1 VYGGEYEMAETMAIA
16 GYGGKVYVGAASSP
30 VAEVAEIGH
39 WAATIALDAIETP
52 KFQAD
57 RTRIAGK
64 RDFTGSFDGSWYLQ
78 DANGQKVLQDAVT
91 GGTTVYLQ
99 LLTKAGNTYSCW
111 ALITGEAIDAAHD
124 GAVGVSF
131 DFVSTGKVALTIAST
146 SA

>member
-1 VYGGEYEMAETMAIA
+1 MASETKAIA
-16 GYGGKVYVGAASSP
+16 GYSGKVYVGEASSP
-30 VAEVAEIGH
+30 VNEVAEIGH
-39 WAATIALDAIETP
+39 WTGTIALNAIETP

-78 DANGQKVLQDAVT
+78 DADGQKVLQDAVT
-91 GGTTVYLQ
+91 GGTTVYLK
-99 LLTKAGNTYSCW
+99 LETKTDNSYSCW
-111 ALITGEAIDAAHD
+111 ALITGEAIDQAHD

-131 DFVSTGKVALTIAST
+131 DFVSTGKVVLGIAST

>member
-1 VYGGEYEMAETMAIA
+1 MAETKAIA
-16 GYGGKVYVGAASSP
+16 GYQGKVYVGTASSP
-30 VAEVAEIGH
+30 VTEVAEIGH
-39 WAATIALDAIETP
+39 WTGNIALDPIETP

-78 DANGQKVLQDAVT
+78 DAPQKVLQDAVT
-91 GGTTVYLQ
+91 GGTVVYLQ
-99 LLTKAGNTYSCW
+99 LLIKTGNTYSCW
-111 ALITGEAIDAAHD
+111 ALITGEAIDQAHD